1 MDTLIHTTKHTLTI
15 TTFVFVMM
23 VWVDYINV
31 FSRGRFTRILA
42 GGHGRQYVVS
52 SALGAVPG
60 CLGAFMNVSFYLHG
74 LISFGAIVAG
84 MIATSGDEA
93 FVMLALFPKEA
104 MLLTVI
110 LFAVGI
116 VSGWLVDRL
125 GTRLKLLPDAR
136 CLITQIHDQDECR
149 CFSWPQFVEDLR
161 HLSLARVTLVVLLA
175 LALYGFVSGSVG
187 PPTWDWKRVTF
198 TVLTTSVFFIVLTV
212 PEHYLDEHI
221 WNHIAKR
228 HLWRVAIWTFGAL
241 GLVSLGTNYLP
252 LEGFVQDHMVW
263 VFFIACVAGII
274 PESGPHL
281 IFVILFAEGLIPFSV
296 LLASSIVQDGHGLLP
311 LLSHSLKDTIAV
323 KLINLLF
330 GLVIGG
336 TLYLV
341 GW

>member
-1 MDTLIHTTKHTLTI
+1 MDTLIQTTKHTLTI

-31 FSRGRFTRILA
+31 LSRGRFSLILA
-42 GGHGRQYVVS
+42 GEHGRQYVVS
-52 SALGAVPG
+52 SLLGAVPG

-93 FVMLALFPKEA
+93 FVMFAMFPKEA

-125 GTRLKLLPDAR
+125 GTRFKLPGAR
-136 CLITQIHDQDECR
+136 CQVAQIHDQDECR
-149 CFSWPQFVEDLR
+149 CFGWSQFVEDLR
-161 HLSLARVTLVVLLA
+161 HLSLARATLVVLLA
-175 LALYGFVSGSVG
+175 FALYGFVSGSIG
-187 PPTWDWKRVTF
+187 PPTWDWIRVTF
-198 TVLTTSVFFIVLTV
+198 TVLISSSFFIVLTV
-212 PEHYLDEHI
+212 PEHYLNEHI

-252 LEGFVQDHMVW
+252 LEGYVQDHMVW
-263 VFFIACVAGII
+263 VFVIACVAGII

-281 IFVILFAEGLIPFSV
+281 IFVVLFAEGLIPFSV
-296 LLASSIVQDGHGLLP
+296 LLASSIVQDGHGMLP
-311 LLSHSLKDTIAV
+311 LLSHSPKDAV
-323 KLINLLF
+323 VIKLINLLF
-330 GLVIGG
+330 GLVFGG
-336 TLYLV
+336 TLYLL